1 MKNTIATQLETVLIV
16 GGGRMG
22 QAIAQGILRIDG
34 FSPDAL
40 TIANPG
46 SEKRERI
53 EHALGVHTVPDTASG
68 MPARC
73 VILAVKPNR
82 IPEACAS
89 LVDAGIDASTL
100 VISIAAGISTAKLAD
115 MLGAG
120 VPIVRVMP
128 NTPLVCGCGMS
139 AVSAGA
145 AASDQDCEL
154 VRSLFGSMG
163 SAIIV
168 DESEQDIVCA
178 VSGSGPAYFE
188 LFAEVIAQSA
198 TELGMRYEDALELV
212 MQTMLGTSRL
222 ILETRQSLPDA
233 IDAVSSPGGTTVA
246 ALDAMRKAGVQDA
259 IKDGVV
265 AATRRSKEL
274 GA

>member
-1 MKNTIATQLETVLIV
+1 
-16 GGGRMG
+16 
-22 QAIAQGILRIDG
+22 
-34 FSPDAL
+34 
-40 TIANPG
+40 
-46 SEKRERI
+46 
-53 EHALGVHTVPDTASG
+53 
-68 MPARC
+68 
-73 VILAVKPNR
+73 
-82 IPEACAS
+82 
-89 LVDAGIDASTL
+89 
-100 VISIAAGISTAKLAD
+100 
-115 MLGAG
+115 
-120 VPIVRVMP
+120 
-128 NTPLVCGCGMS
+128 
-139 AVSAGA
+139 
-145 AASDQDCEL
+145 
-154 VRSLFGSMG
+154 MG

>member
-1 MKNTIATQLETVLIV
+1 MENTIVNELGTVLIV

-22 QAIAQGILRIDG
+22 QAIAQGLLRIDG
-34 FSPDAL
+34 MAASAL

-46 SEKRERI
+46 QEKRERL
-53 EHALGVHTVPDTASG
+53 ERDLGVRTVEDAAAG

-73 VILAVKPNR
+73 VILAVKPAKV
-82 IPEACAS
+82 PEACAA
-89 LVDAGIDASTL
+89 LVKAGIDASTL
-100 VISIAAGISTAKLAD
+100 VISIAAGVSTDKIAG

-120 VPIVRVMP
+120 VPVVRVMP

-145 AASDQDCEL
+145 AASAQDCEL
-154 VRSLFGSMG
+154 VRSLFASMG
-163 SAIIV
+163 HAIIV

-188 LFAEVIAQSA
+188 LFAETIAQSA
-198 TELGMRYEDALELV
+198 ADLGMDYDDARELV
-212 MQTMLGTSRL
+212 MRTMLGTARL
-222 ILETRQSLPDA
+222 VIETGQSLPDA

-246 ALDAMRKAGVQDA
+246 ALDAMRDAGVEGA
-259 IKDGVV
+259 LRDGVV
-265 AATRRSKEL
+265 AAARRSKEL